1 VKSQRISDTAIVM
14 DHVCVE
20 EFMKTLLVVLA
31 LAATCAQAYELTG
44 TECQAAT
51 ESTGQITERR
61 AQGYSL
67 QDLTDNIDHWQT
79 SYSRPEIANL
89 LKAIAQWVYAEP
101 DKSPIE
107 MATRF
112 WNVCSRSQGHIES
125 LPLIPTQSALN
136 AGGCLTVAE
145 MSNAIEK
152 DLKAG
157 RELDHVLVEI
167 WSAQDDNVEPV
178 VTSGVA
184 DLAKQ
189 IYADRKQTPEAHAK
203 QFLHACLDQAKK
215 TARLDQ

>member
-1 VKSQRISDTAIVM
+1 
-14 DHVCVE
+14 
-20 EFMKTLLVVLA
+20 MKTLLAVLA
-31 LAATCAQAYELTG
+31 LAATCAQGYELTR

-51 ESTGQITERR
+51 ESTGQISERR

-67 QDLTDNIDHWQT
+67 QDLTDNIDHWQA
-79 SYSRPEIANL
+79 SYSRPEIADL

-112 WNVCSRSQGHIES
+112 WNVCSRSQGHLDK
-125 LPLIPTQSALN
+125 LPLIPTQSTLN
-136 AGGCLTVAE
+136 AGGCLTIAE

-152 DLKAG
+152 DLNAG

-167 WSAQDDNVEPV
+167 WSAQDDSVEPA

-184 DLAKQ
+184 GLAKQ
-189 IYADRKQTPEAHAK
+189 IYADRSQTPEAHAK
-203 QFLHACLDQAKK
+203 KFLNACLDQANK
-215 TARLDQ
+215 TARLDR